1 MKFVDANTFYYYMFK
16 SKYTEQAAK
25 ILKQHHDL
33 ATSTGV
39 LDEVMFVIIRRL
51 AEKRLGIRGIARL
64 RSYIRS
70 NGVGFTFAEL
80 ERFVKLIEA
89 LDIAVLQDYANPR
102 ELLEVTAKYNLP
114 PSDAVIALTCKHY
127 GIDTILTFDED
138 FKRVPWLKVVP

>member
-1 MKFVDANTFYYYMFK
+1 MKFIDANMFYYYMFK

-33 ATSTGV
+33 VTSTGV
-39 LDEVMFVIIRRL
+39 LNEVMFVIIRRL
-51 AEKRLGIRGIARL
+51 AGKRLGIRRIAKL

-70 NGVGFTFAEL
+70 NGVGFALTEL

-89 LDIAVLQDYANPR
+89 LGIAVLQDYADSR
-102 ELLEVTAKYNLP
+102 ELLEAMAKYNLP

-127 GIDTILTFDED
+127 GIGAILTFDED
-138 FKRVPWLKVVP
+138 FKRVPWLKVIP